1 MLRMLSAMQR
11 YSVCRVEINGVRLKA
26 YMADS
31 GIKKMLGLMFW
42 NGINNG
48 ECMLFEFGGM
58 SRHGI
63 WMHNMLISID
73 VVWLDDKFR
82 VVDYAKSLQPCRS
95 IWNCRTYYPK
105 SGSMYVIEA
114 PRGFVKSSKIR
125 IGSKAKLGMAYARK
139 AAPRTGK
146 S

>member
-11 YSVCRVEINGVRLKA
+11 YSVYRVEINGVRLKA

-42 NGINNG
+42 DCINKG
-48 ECMLFEFGGM
+48 ECMFFGFGGM
-58 SRHGI
+58 SRPGI
-63 WMHNMLISID
+63 WMSNMLMSID
-73 VVWLDDKFR
+73 VIWLDDKLR
-82 VVDYAKSLQPCRS
+82 VVDYAESLQPCGS

-105 SGSMYVIEA
+105 SDSMYVIEA
-114 PRGFVKSSKIR
+114 PRGFVKLSKIR
-125 IGSKAKLGMAYARK
+125 IGSMAKLGTASARK
-139 AAPRTGK
+139 AAPRIGK